1 MALSVAAPRLAQP
14 TRRVLHSMIAGG
26 WAVLLIMLGTSLTY
40 DVATGTLTSLM
51 FYFFMGAVYGMA
63 EHAAARA

>member
-1 MALSVAAPRLAQP
+1 MCIRD
-14 TRRVLHSMIAGG
+14 RG